1 MHALYMYQIRR
12 CHTTLKL
19 FEMIVKHT
27 LRKRRPRID
36 QVCIQ
41 QFFFSMKGFNYLVK
55 SGLRTYFITHLP
67 K

>member
-1 MHALYMYQIRR
+1 
-12 CHTTLKL
+12 
-19 FEMIVKHT
+19 MIVKHT

-41 QFFFSMKGFNYLVK
+41 QLVISMKGFNYLVT
-55 SGLRTYFITHLP
+55 SGLRTDFITRLP